1 MIASEQVNR
10 SQLRSYGR
18 RLDTEREASV
28 SGHTYGKVIA
38 QHAALVQRG
47 NAPDASLLFQNP
59 KVHEYAEVRLDS
71 PHDVGTINNGDPT
84 LARATEVLYDGKQR
98 RLEDRPIL
106 LDPLTSVQLGH
117 SRAHELGNQRYEAS
131 SDLQIEFERPS
142 TKGTGRGR
150 RLGRRLAPEVTLP
163 DEEALARGP
172 SSRPGSAPP
181 TPRSQNAY
189 SSSRAATKTASS
201 SGNLPTAGTFIF
213 NTTTIIMA
221 IVALAFAIMGYKVG
235 VSSTQSGD
243 RALKLSMW
251 EDCIE
256 HSDILA
262 NSSTCRK
269 LLDQGFDAIVGTR
282 GAGERFRGRRGLEDD
297 SDRCP
302 CCYAELDVG

>member
-1 MIASEQVNR
+1 M
-10 SQLRSYGR
+10 
-18 RLDTEREASV
+18 T
-28 SGHTYGKVIA
+28 A

-47 NAPDASLLFQNP
+47 NVYDASQLSQSL
-59 KVHEYAEVRLDS
+59 KVHDYAEVSLDNQ
-71 PHDVGTINNGDPT
+71 HDVGGIDTINDGDPT

-98 RLEDRPIL
+98 RLEHRPVML
-106 LDPLTSVQLGH
+106 HSLTSVQSSH

-131 SDLQIEFERPS
+131 SDLQIDFERPS
-142 TKGTGRGR
+142 TKVIGRGR

-172 SSRPGSAPP
+172 SPQPGSAPP

-189 SSSRAATKTASS
+189 SSSRAAGNTASS
-201 SGNLPTAGTFIF
+201 SGNLSTAGTFVL

-262 NSSTCRK
+262 NSFTCKK
-269 LLDQGFDAIVGTR
+269 LLDQGFDAIVGTE
-282 GAGERFRGRRGLEDD
+282 GAGERFRGRRGLEGD
-297 SDRCP
+297 SNRCP
-302 CCYAELDVG
+302 CCYGELDVEMNAPDRDDLRT